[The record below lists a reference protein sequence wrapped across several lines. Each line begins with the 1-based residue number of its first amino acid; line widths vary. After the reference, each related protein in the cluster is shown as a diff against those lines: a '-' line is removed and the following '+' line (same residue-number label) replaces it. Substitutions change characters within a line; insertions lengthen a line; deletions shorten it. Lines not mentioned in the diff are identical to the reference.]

1 MRLYPSTPAEHTI
14 SSALLRPSHYNED
27 ASGSQERRGSANGH
41 LAVCLS
47 APDCGV
53 QYAPSTGYFIAPN
66 SGHAESHMTRR
77 VMCPRDGQ
85 PMYLT
90 DTNPE
95 KRAFRLWRC
104 PQCDSTR
111 TNEEDLMNKMA

>member
-1 MRLYPSTPAEHTI
+1 MKMLQV
-14 SSALLRPSHYNED
+14 L
-27 ASGSQERRGSANGH
+27 RRGEGPPTDTSLYA
-41 LAVCLS
+41 CPR
-47 APDCGV
+47 PDCGV
-53 QYAPSTGYFIAPN
+53 QYAPSTAYFIAPN